1 MQPTLRLLRWIAAGL
16 ALTLAPVLDPVLAT
30 SRPALARTLE
40 VGEGRAFASLG
51 DAARAAG
58 DGDTVLIRAGTY
70 FGCAVWKAARLTI
83 AGEGPA
89 TVVSDAACDGKAA
102 FVIQGDDATVR
113 DLTLTRVRAEDGNG
127 AGIRAEG
134 RNLLV
139 ERVAFV
145 NNQRGILAGDQPGGR
160 IQVVASEFAANG
172 NPGDS
177 RPSPALAIGQVAL
190 LEVRDS
196 YFHDARAGSA
206 ILSGAAR
213 TVVADS
219 RFSASGDPAPIHV
232 TGPVE
237 LRGNRFELLPGAGD
251 RVAVLLTGGG
261 EAVVTGNQLASSGEA
276 AFLVQDWRDGDPV
289 LTGNQI
295 PPGSQEVTTAGA
307 LMHQAKATA
316 RSGVDGVRDVLR
328 AARRELRAVLNR

>member
-1 MQPTLRLLRWIAAGL
+1 MQTTPRLLRWIAASL
-16 ALTLAPVLDPVLAT
+16 ALAMAG
-30 SRPALARTLE
+30 PAMGRTLE
-40 VGEGRAFASLG
+40 VGEGRAFASPG
-51 DAARAAG
+51 DAAREAG

-89 TVVSDAACDGKAA
+89 TIVSDAACDGKAA
-102 FVIQGDDATVR
+102 FVIQGNDATVR
-113 DLTLTRVRAEDGNG
+113 DLTLTRVRVEDGNG

-145 NNQRGILAGDQPGGR
+145 NNQRGILAGDQPEGR

-177 RPSPALAIGQVAL
+177 RPSPALSVGQLAL

-196 YFHDARAGSA
+196 HFHDARAGPA

-213 TVVADS
+213 TVVVGS

-232 TGPVE
+232 TGSVE
-237 LRGNRFELLPGAGD
+237 LRGNRFELAAGGGV
-251 RVAVLLTGGG
+251 RAAILLTGQGD
-261 EAVVTGNQLASSGEA
+261 AIVAGNQLAGSGGPVS
-276 AFLVQDWRDGDPV
+276 LVQDWRGGDPA
-289 LTGNQI
+289 LSGNQLQA
-295 PPGSQEVTTAGA
+295 GASEVTTNGVLA
-307 LMHQAKATA
+307 HQAKAVA
-316 RSGVDGVRDVLR
+316 RSGLNAARDLAR
-328 AARRELRAVLNR
+328 AAKRELKAALGR